1 MKKGTYYFSNL
12 AKYHIHTVNAKLQFA
27 VNRSYNNIFKYKIP
41 IFQSKEKKKASLTST
56 LLKWSSCNFS
66 DISKF
71 PSSGRRRG
79 RGRRRESS
87 RASATG
93 VLTLLANGALSHG

>member
-41 IFQSKEKKKASLTST
+41 IFQSKEKKKH
-56 LLKWSSCNFS
+56 
-66 DISKF
+66 
-71 PSSGRRRG
+71 P
-79 RGRRRESS
+79 
-87 RASATG
+87 
-93 VLTLLANGALSHG
+93 